1 MDIPNIGDFYELV
14 PENTEV
20 EKLGTGFTFTEGPV
34 WNGAGRFLLFSLEN
48 SSDLGRLTA
57 NGRLLMI

>member
-1 MDIPNIGDFYELV
+1 VGDLLV
-14 PENTEV
+14 LFA
-20 EKLGTGFTFTEGPV
+20 KADA
-34 WNGAGRFLLFSLEN
+34 AGITVSSVSGGGVSLEN